1 MTGESK
7 IMREIL
13 SATYTRIAVSVLLGF
28 AIGSVFMAV
37 FNENVVATYETLFS
51 NPGLTLQTAGQT
63 ILDGYGLGHLLH
75 FGRELNSMDQVIGIM
90 LVIVLIGL
98 LADKLVAALKA
109 VERVAQP
116 AVLAA
121 KVAPL
126 VRRLPKPAVL
136 RPCAVASRP
145 RQGRPHQ
152 GPMV

>member
-1 MTGESK
+1 MHPVVVLRASS
-7 IMREIL
+7 L
-13 SATYTRIAVSVLLGF
+13 VVQDQAVK
-28 AIGSVFMAV
+28 
-37 FNENVVATYETLFS
+37 VVKA
-51 NPGLTLQTAGQT
+51 GL
-63 ILDGYGLGHLLH
+63 
-75 FGRELNSMDQVIGIM
+75 
-90 LVIVLIGL
+90 GL

-145 RQGRPHQ
+145 RQGRPHR